1 MGHNEYKLNTFFI
14 ERFADSPDVAT
25 HVNTPII
32 FKISCKR
39 MVAEKR
45 VKRIFIKQEESLLKT
60 LSTVFRNFS
69 ILLFETP
76 MEKRPTAQPL

>member
-1 MGHNEYKLNTFFI
+1 
-14 ERFADSPDVAT
+14 
-25 HVNTPII
+25 
-32 FKISCKR
+32 